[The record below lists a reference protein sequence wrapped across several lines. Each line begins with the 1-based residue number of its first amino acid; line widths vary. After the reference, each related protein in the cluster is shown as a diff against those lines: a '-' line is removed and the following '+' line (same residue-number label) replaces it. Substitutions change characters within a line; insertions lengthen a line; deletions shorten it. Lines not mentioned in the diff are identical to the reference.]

1 MAPPES
7 VAQNRAYLR
16 GPLPGPPPE
25 GSNHRAAK
33 GITYFGAKAV
43 P

>member
-1 MAPPES
+1 MAPES
-7 VAQNRAYLR
+7 AAVLRPYFR